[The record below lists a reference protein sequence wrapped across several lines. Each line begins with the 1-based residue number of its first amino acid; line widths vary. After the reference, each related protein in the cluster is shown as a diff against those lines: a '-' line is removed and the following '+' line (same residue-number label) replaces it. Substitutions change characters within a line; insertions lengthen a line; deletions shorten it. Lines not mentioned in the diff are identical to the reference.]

1 LFFLLIYLDFTQ
13 LDRKG
18 LKDEIAKK
26 EVTLR
31 MMEDELA
38 ARGDTID
45 RLMQSINLSIFRRQH
60 SDGSTQEDAYHSTEE
75 STSAIPF
82 HRKSIDVVD
91 NVDEGIPDHL
101 RHKNAPQ
108 DEEHTVS
115 KASCSVATLS
125 PTKVVTPITAHS
137 LSTSSKFDSL
147 KQRYLK
153 KVRNK

>member
-1 LFFLLIYLDFTQ
+1 LLIYLDFTQ

-18 LKDEIAKK
+18 LKDELAKK

-38 ARGDTID
+38 ARGETID
-45 RLMQSINLSIFRRQH
+45 RLMHSINLSIFRRQH
-60 SDGSTQEDAYHSTEE
+60 SDGSTREDAYHSAEE
-75 STSAIPF
+75 STSAIQF
-82 HRKSIDVVD
+82 HRKSIDVFD
-91 NVDEGIPDHL
+91 NVDEGTPEHL

-115 KASCSVATLS
+115 KASCSVATLF
-125 PTKVVTPITAHS
+125 PTEVVTPITARS
-137 LSTSSKFDSL
+137 LSNSSKFDSL

>member
-1 LFFLLIYLDFTQ
+1 MFFLLIYLDFTQ

-18 LKDEIAKK
+18 LKDELGKK

-31 MMEDELA
+31 MMDDELA
-38 ARGDTID
+38 ARGETID

-75 STSAIPF
+75 STAIPF

-125 PTKVVTPITAHS
+125 PTKLVTPITAHS